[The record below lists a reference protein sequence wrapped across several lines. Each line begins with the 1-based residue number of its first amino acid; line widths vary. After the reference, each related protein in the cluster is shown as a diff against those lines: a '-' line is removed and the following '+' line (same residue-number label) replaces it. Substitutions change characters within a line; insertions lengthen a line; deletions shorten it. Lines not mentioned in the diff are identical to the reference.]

1 MFSINGIVECK
12 KDIKCFIYSIWCF
25 CYIIFVVLKC
35 IINFYRIVKII
46 VLDSECFM
54 FDNVYKEGSI
64 YIGIIVYVNCY
75 FYILLVIKFLV
86 NYILFVYEECCGYE
100 NIIN

>member
-1 MFSINGIVECK
+1 
-12 KDIKCFIYSIWCF
+12 
-25 CYIIFVVLKC
+25 
-35 IINFYRIVKII
+35 
-46 VLDSECFM
+46 M

-100 NIIN
+100 NIINQYKYMFKIYKMYFFIFYDKCFMFN